1 MLTKLRLVLSITI
14 IFLSF
19 YGSAQSKYWGQE
31 LAPSKIASP
40 SLANPDVTKVKVFH
54 LDQASLSKELSSIT
68 TLNNTNGI
76 VYFPDVKGK
85 FRAYRISEN
94 PVMSPELTKKYPG
107 IKSYSGYSLDG
118 NRDRI
123 RFSISHKG
131 VQSMIMHAGSEKT
144 TFMEKISDGES
155 SYVVYNRSLHSKLN
169 SNFICFTESA
179 IEKSIN
185 GSAAKLVDDQIL
197 RKYRLAISATGE
209 YTQFHGGE
217 IVDALAAINATLT
230 RVNEVFETDLGVTL
244 ELIANTDLVIFTDP
258 DTDPYGGNL
267 NSEVQN
273 TLTTT
278 IGEANYDVGHLF
290 HEDTNGGNAGFIGS
304 VCRDNQKGSAYAAAL
319 NPQGDIFDLDF
330 VSHELG
336 HQFGANHTWSFESEG
351 TLVQAE
357 PGTGTTIMGYAGI
370 IPGENV
376 APDGDDYFH
385 YYSIFQIIEY
395 LQTTSC
401 GELTPLTNNP
411 PVINPIGD
419 YIIPKGT
426 PFVLRGNATDL
437 DSADVLTY
445 AWEQID
451 DGVVTTANF
460 GPNNPSGANFRSLRP
475 TTEPDRYF
483 PKLSEVN
490 QGNLTQTNP
499 PINSAWETVSNVE
512 RELNF
517 ALTVRDNAAGG
528 GQVASELVKL
538 NVLNMAGPFVVTS
551 QNTTETY
558 TAGSVQTINWDVANT
573 NTTPINTQEVDIFL
587 STDGGLSFP
596 IQVVTA
602 VPNDGSHEVIIP
614 GNSTTTAR
622 FMVKGTDNI
631 FFSMNSSDFVIED
644 SEIILNFAD
653 LNYDVCEPND
663 LAVPFIYETYLGFNE
678 EVTFSAQGLPP
689 GLTAVFTPPT
699 ATNNNTPVSITFSNT
714 DLVAPG
720 KYPVNITATSLS
732 LTKDVIINI
741 TISDANFTD
750 VDLQTPIDTATGVGL
765 QQLLTW
771 ELNEKYTAYDIEIAS
786 DISFATV
793 IESANDIIFNTYLPQ
808 NLQEETTYYWR
819 IKPKNS
825 CGEGTFGLPFSFTT
839 ITISCDIEI
848 AKDPPVE
855 ISSIG
860 TPTVTSKITFLN
872 DLPVTDVNVG
882 LELDHT
888 FLADLIIS
896 ITSPQGTEVILT
908 SNSCGELENINAI
921 FDDDGDPF
929 ICSSGG
935 VAISGTVSPLGS
947 LASFN
952 GESSF
957 GEWILTVIDT
967 APADGGNINNFF
979 LEICGEGELRPDD
992 DADGVFD
999 DGDDLCLG
1007 TAPGAEVN
1015 TDGCPVFR
1023 FASDNFNLAIESESC
1038 ITNDNGSFEIT
1049 AVMSMDYTVN
1059 VLGNGLNITEDFIK
1073 VYELENLASGTYTVC
1088 INGTDGVNT
1097 FEEICFDVII
1107 NEPEPLAVSSVVS
1120 LSGLQTILTLSGAQL
1135 YTIELNGTLTQTEA
1149 SEIVLDL
1156 KQGLNTLK
1164 VSTNLP
1170 CQGAYDETVF
1180 IPTVPVIYPNPVI
1193 ETLNI
1198 FLGATVNPVE
1208 IVIFASDGRFINS
1221 QKYDGNEGTL
1231 TLDFVGLPSGLY
1243 YVSVRGGTSNG
1254 TYKVLKR

>member
-31 LAPSKIASP
+31 LAPNKIASP
-40 SLANPDVTKVKVFH
+40 SLSNPDVTKVKVFQ
-54 LDQASLSKELSSIT
+54 LDQASLYKELLSISA
-68 TLNNTNGI
+68 LKNDNGI
-76 VYFPDVKGK
+76 VYFPDIKGK
-85 FRAYRISEN
+85 LRGFKISEN
-94 PVMSPELTKKYPG
+94 AVLSPELAKKYPG

-118 NRDRI
+118 NEDRI

-131 VQSMIMHAGSEKT
+131 VQSMIVHAGSEKT
-144 TFMEKISDGES
+144 TFMEKALAEGNT
-155 SYVVYNRSLHSKLN
+155 YVVYDRSLHSKLD
-169 SNFICFTESA
+169 SEFICFTESA

-185 GSAAKLVDDQIL
+185 GSASKLVDDQVL
-197 RKYRLAISATGE
+197 RKYRLAVSATGE
-209 YTQFHGGE
+209 YTEFHGGT
-217 IVDALAAINATLT
+217 IPDALAAINATLT
-230 RVNEVFETDLGVTL
+230 RVNQVFETDLGVTL
-244 ELIANTDLVIFTDP
+244 ELIVDTDLVIFTDP

-267 NSEVQN
+267 NSEVQS
-273 TLTTT
+273 TLTST

-290 HEDTNGGNAGFIGS
+290 HEDTDGGNAGFIGS

-330 VSHELG
+330 VAHELG

-401 GELTPLTNNP
+401 GELTPLINNP

-426 PFVLRGNATDL
+426 PFVLRGNAIDPDTT
-437 DSADVLTY
+437 DVLTY

-460 GPNNPSGANFRSLRP
+460 GPDNPSGANFRSLRP
-475 TTEPDRYF
+475 TTDTNRYF
-483 PKLSEVN
+483 PKLSEVI

-512 RELNF
+512 REMNF
-517 ALTVRDNAAGG
+517 ALTVRDNAVGG

-538 NVLNMAGPFVVTS
+538 NVINSAGPFVVTS

-558 TAGSVQTINWDVANT
+558 TAGTVQTISWDVANT
-573 NTTPINTQEVDIFL
+573 NQTPINTQEVDIFL

-596 IQVVTA
+596 ILVAAA

-614 GNSTTTAR
+614 GNSTTTGR

-631 FFSMNSSDFVIED
+631 FFSINSSDFIIED

-653 LNYDVCEPND
+653 LNHSVCEPND
-663 LAVPFIYETYLGFNE
+663 LVIPFIYETYLGFNE
-678 EVTFSAQGLPP
+678 EVTFSALGMPA

-699 ATNNNTPVSITFSNT
+699 ATDNNTPVSVTFSNT
-714 DLVAPG
+714 DLVTPG
-720 KYPVNITATSLS
+720 EYPVNITATSLS
-732 LTKDVIINI
+732 LTKDVTLNI
-741 TISDANFTD
+741 TISDANFSD
-750 VDLQTPIDTATGVGL
+750 VVLQTPIDTATEVGL
-765 QQLLTW
+765 QQQLEW
-771 ELNEKYTAYDIEIAS
+771 ELDSRYSAYDIEIAS
-786 DISFATV
+786 DILFTSV
-793 IESANDIIFNTYLPQ
+793 VDSANDIIFNTYLPQ
-808 NLQEETTYYWR
+808 NLLEETTYFWR
-819 IKPKNS
+819 VKPKNS

-848 AKDPPVE
+848 ANDLPVI

-882 LELDHT
+882 LELEHS

-896 ITSPQGTEVILT
+896 ITSPEGTEVILT
-908 SNSCGELENINAI
+908 SNSCGELENIDAV
-921 FDDDGDPF
+921 FDDNGDPF
-929 ICSSGG
+929 VCSSGG

-957 GEWILTVIDT
+957 GEWILTVTDT
-967 APADGGNINNFF
+967 APADGGTINNFF

-1007 TAPGAEVN
+1007 TAPGTEVDA
-1015 TDGCPVFR
+1015 DGCAVYR
-1023 FASDNFNLAIESESC
+1023 FATDNFNLAIESESC
-1038 ITNDNGSFEIT
+1038 ITNDNGSFELT

-1059 VLGNGLNITEDFIK
+1059 VSGNGLNITEDFIQ
-1073 VYELENLASGTYTVC
+1073 VYELENLAAGTYAVC

-1097 FEEICFDVII
+1097 FEEICFDVVI
-1107 NEPEPLAVSSVVS
+1107 NEPEPLGVSSLVS
-1120 LSGLQTILTLSGAQL
+1120 IDGQQTVLTLSGAQL
-1135 YTIELNGTLTQTEA
+1135 YTIELNGSLIQTEA
-1149 SEIVLDL
+1149 PEFVLDL
-1156 KQGLNTLK
+1156 KQGVNILK
-1164 VSTNLP
+1164 VSSNLA
-1170 CQGAYDETVF
+1170 CQGVYEETVF
-1180 IPTVPVIYPNPVI
+1180 IPAVPVVYPNPVI

-1198 FLGATVNPVE
+1198 FLGRTMDAVD
-1208 IVIFASDGRFINS
+1208 IVIFASDGRLISS
-1221 QKYDGNEGTL
+1221 QKYDGDEDTI
-1231 TLDFVGLPSGLY
+1231 TLDFIGLPSGLY
-1243 YVSVRGGTSNG
+1243 YVSVRGGMSNG
-1254 TYKVLKR
+1254 TYKVLKQ

>member
-1 MLTKLRLVLSITI
+1 MLTKLRLVLSISI

-31 LAPSKIASP
+31 ISPTKIASP
-40 SLANPDVTKVKVFH
+40 SLSNADVSKVKVFQ
-54 LDQASLSKELSSIT
+54 LDQVSLYKELSSVS
-68 TLNNTNGI
+68 TLKNDNGI
-76 VYFPDVKGK
+76 VYFPDIKGK
-85 FRAYRISEN
+85 LRGFKISEN
-94 PVMSPELTKKYPG
+94 AVLSPELAKKYPD

-118 NRDRI
+118 KKDRI
-123 RFSISHKG
+123 RFSISHRG
-131 VQSMIMHAGSEKT
+131 VQSMIVHAGSEKT
-144 TFMEKISDGES
+144 TFMEKVLDEGST
-155 SYVVYNRSLHSKLN
+155 YVVYDRSLHSKLD
-169 SNFICFTESA
+169 SEFICFTESA
-179 IEKSIN
+179 IEKGIE
-185 GSAAKLVDDQIL
+185 GSALKLVDDQNL

-209 YTQFHGGE
+209 YTQFHGGT
-217 IVDALAAINATLT
+217 IADALAAINATLT
-230 RVNEVFETDLGVTL
+230 RVNQVFETDLGVTL
-244 ELIANTDLVIFTDP
+244 ELIANTDLVIFEDP

-267 NSEVQN
+267 NSEVQS
-273 TLTTT
+273 TLTST

-290 HEDTNGGNAGFIGS
+290 HEDTDGGNAGFIGS

-330 VSHELG
+330 VAHELG
-336 HQFGANHTWSFESEG
+336 HQFGANHTWSFQSEG

-401 GELTPLTNNP
+401 GELTPLANNP

-426 PFVLRGNATDL
+426 PFVLRGNATDP
-437 DSADVLTY
+437 DTTDVLTY

-451 DGVVTTANF
+451 DGIVTTANF
-460 GPNNPSGANFRSLRP
+460 GPDNPSGANFRSLRP
-475 TTEPDRYF
+475 TTDTDRYF
-483 PKLSEVN
+483 PKLSEVI

-512 RELNF
+512 RQMNF

-528 GQVASELVKL
+528 GQVASELVKID
-538 NVLNMAGPFVVTS
+538 VISSAGPFVVTS
-551 QNTTETY
+551 QNTAETY
-558 TAGSVQTINWDVANT
+558 TAGSVQTISWDVANT
-573 NTTPINTQEVDIFL
+573 NKTPINMQEVDIFL

-596 IQVVTA
+596 ILVATA

-622 FMVKGTDNI
+622 FMVKSIDNV
-631 FFSMNSSDFVIED
+631 FFSINSTDFVIED
-644 SEIILNFAD
+644 SEVILNFAD

-663 LAVPFIYETYLGFNE
+663 LIVPFIYETYLGFNE
-678 EVTFSAQGLPP
+678 EVTFSALGMPL
-689 GLTAVFTPPT
+689 GLTAVFEP
-699 ATNNNTPVSITFSNT
+699 ATSTDNNTPVSITFSNT

-720 KYPVNITATSLS
+720 EYPVNITATSLS
-732 LTKDVIINI
+732 LTKDVTLNI
-741 TISDANFTD
+741 TINDANFSD
-750 VDLQTPIDTATGVGL
+750 VVLQTPINASTGVGL
-765 QQLLTW
+765 QQQLIW
-771 ELNEKYTAYDIEIAS
+771 ELDSLYSAYDLEIAS
-786 DISFATV
+786 DVLFTSV

-808 NLQEETTYYWR
+808 NLQEETTYFWR
-819 IKPKNS
+819 VKPKNS
-825 CGEGTFGLPFSFTT
+825 CGEGTFGPPFSFTT
-839 ITISCDIEI
+839 ISISCDIEI
-848 AKDPPVE
+848 AKDVPVE

-872 DLPVTDVNVG
+872 DLPITDVNVG
-882 LELDHT
+882 LDLEHT

-908 SNSCGELENINAI
+908 SNSCGELENIDAV

-929 ICSSGG
+929 VCSSGG

-947 LASFN
+947 LATFN

-957 GEWILTVIDT
+957 GEWILTVADT
-967 APADGGNINNFF
+967 APADGGTINNFF

-992 DADGVFD
+992 DEDGVFD

-1007 TAPGAEVN
+1007 TAPGTEVN

-1023 FASDNFNLAIESESC
+1023 FAPDNFNLVIESESC

-1049 AVMSMDYTVN
+1049 AVMSMDHTVN
-1059 VLGNGLNITEDFIK
+1059 VLGNGLNITEDFLK
-1073 VYELENLASGTYTVC
+1073 AYKLEDLAAGTYTVC
-1088 INGTDGVNT
+1088 INGTDGVNN
-1097 FEEICFDVII
+1097 FEEICFDVVI
-1107 NEPEPLAVSSVVS
+1107 NEPEPLGVSSVVS
-1120 LSGLQTILTLSGAQL
+1120 IETQQTVLTFSGAQL
-1135 YTIELNGTLTQTEA
+1135 YNIELNGSLIQTEA
-1149 SEIVLDL
+1149 PEIVLDL

-1170 CQGAYDETVF
+1170 CQGTYDETVY
-1180 IPTVPVIYPNPVI
+1180 IPAVPVLYPNPVI
-1193 ETLNI
+1193 ESLNI
-1198 FLGATVNPVE
+1198 FLGGTVDPVD
-1208 IVIFASDGRFINS
+1208 ITIFASDGRLISNH
-1221 QKYDGNEGTL
+1221 KYDGDEDTVV
-1231 TLDFVGLPSGLY
+1231 LDFIELPSGLY
-1243 YVSVRGGTSNG
+1243 YVIIKGGISKG